1 MTLNDIEVEIFK
13 FRKTHSKRPKEL
25 HVSVKVYTRMKEEL
39 NMIKHTSSVEHEMYR
54 SLLLIVD
61 HNLEDGIVVI

>member
-13 FRKTHSKRPKEL
+13 FRKKHSKRPKEL

-39 NMIKHTSSVEHEMYR
+39 SMLTYTNSAEHEMYR
-54 SLLLIVD
+54 NLLLIVD
-61 HNLEDGIVVI
+61 HNLEDGIVVV